1 MKFTPKAA
9 IALALFALTAAG
21 AWLLMAGSGAGS
33 LHYYKAAEFV
43 QLEKPPLECQLHG
56 TVAPGSVER
65 LPIGVK
71 FTLMDGTARV
81 PVEFHDIVPDAF
93 AENRELVAEGSGTK
107 DGFKADKLLVKCP
120 SKYNPASEAKP
131 VKP

>member
-1 MKFTPKAA
+1 MNFTPKAA
-9 IALALFALTAAG
+9 IAVSLFALTAAG
-21 AWLLMAGSGAGS
+21 AWLLMAGTDAGN

-43 QLEKPPLECQLHG
+43 KLERPPLECQVHG
-56 TVAPGSVER
+56 TVAPGSVVR

-71 FTLMDGTARV
+71 FTLIDGAARI

-93 AENRELVAEGSGTK
+93 AENRELVVEGGGTR
-107 DGFKADKLLVKCP
+107 DGFKAEKLLVKCP

-131 VKP
+131 VKS